1 MVVVEITYDD
11 IKKLVNLPKKK
22 VIDGLTDIG
31 APIEEIGDKLV
42 VELTPNRPD
51 LFFIEGMARA
61 LDSLYNSKTR
71 KYSAKKSDYNL
82 KIGKVE
88 QRPYIRIAVVKGGEL
103 NGGVFEYLIEAQ
115 EKLHETIGRKRK
127 KVAIGL
133 HDADSVKF
141 PIEYKAVDD
150 LPFIPLE
157 FEKEMKIPKIL
168 EEHPKGRVYGHL
180 IKKPYPIIVDQEGV
194 ISMPPIINSERT
206 KLTEKTKNVVLDVTG
221 THEETVDKI
230 TNMILCAL
238 ADRGGEIYSVKAG
251 KETYPDFEERKMKV
265 DFDFVNKTLGVE
277 LKKEEI
283 MKLLKK
289 MGFESEKDNI
299 LIPPYRI
306 DVVDKVDVVEDVAI
320 PYGYNNFKPE
330 MLTFFTEASLI
341 RKYDLIDNVMRGME
355 FSEIKT
361 SDLVNKNKLKELGYG
376 EGYVE
381 IKNPVSEDSSTI
393 RPNMVLSILEVFGR
407 NKVKG
412 LPQKFYEIGDVHDE
426 KCLHK
431 RLVFGMV
438 DKKIEFS
445 DARGVL
451 QTLMREIGLEFELK
465 KGNLKVYDSEMS
477 GEIIVKGKNI
487 GVFGKIKKE
496 TLGVFG
502 LEFPV
507 YVCEINL
514 DKII

>member
-11 IKKLVNLPKKK
+11 IKKLINLPKKK
-22 VIDGLTDIG
+22 VVDGLTDIG
-31 APIEEIGDKLV
+31 APIEEIEGKLI

-71 KYSAKKSDYNL
+71 KYSSKKSDYSL

-88 QRPYIRIAVVKGGEL
+88 QRPYIRIAVVKGVKLDGEIL
-103 NGGVFEYLIEAQ
+103 EYLIEAQ

-133 HDADSVKF
+133 HDADEVKF

-157 FEKEMKIPKIL
+157 FEKEMKIPEIL
-168 EEHPKGRVYGHL
+168 KEHPKGKIYGHL
-180 IKKPYPIIVDQEGV
+180 IKKPYPIIVDREGV

-221 THEETVDKI
+221 THEGTVDKI

-238 ADRGGEIYSVKAG
+238 ADRGGEIYSVNAG
-251 KETYPDFEERKMKV
+251 KETYPDLEEKRMEV
-265 DFDFVNKTLGVE
+265 DFDFVNKTLGVD

-283 MKLLKK
+283 LKLLKR
-289 MGFESEKDNI
+289 MGFESENDEI

-306 DVVDKVDVVEDVAI
+306 DVVDRVDVVEDVAI

-330 MLTFFTEASLI
+330 MPMFFTEASLI
-341 RKYDLIDNVMRGME
+341 RKYNLIDNVMRGME

-361 SDLVNKNKLKELGYG
+361 FNLVNKNKLKELGCG
-376 EGYVE
+376 EGYVD
-381 IKNPVSEDSSTI
+381 IKNPVSEDSSTV

-426 KCLHK
+426 KSLHK
-431 RLVFGMV
+431 GLVFGMV

-451 QTLMREIGLEFELK
+451 QTLMRELGLEFELK
-465 KGNLKVYDSEMS
+465 KGDSKVYDPEMS
-477 GEIIVKGKNI
+477 GEIIVKGKDV
-487 GVFGKIKKE
+487 GVFGKINNK
-496 TLGVFG
+496 TLEMFS

-507 YVCEINL
+507 YLCEINL